1 MVMGMFFS
9 RSNMTSDL
17 SSSSQTS
24 GFPRESPFK
33 NYSFQQ
39 KSERDLLQELVDG
52 MHELVERQRPPPPP
66 PFPASVSV
74 EGFNLEQEVAR
85 SKLAS
90 QLVRSIFF
98 SVKFTANHD
107 ITVAEKDSLL
117 TTLAS
122 QLHFPPETK
131 ITPTTTHFMITGNI
145 GLLFEPLQSVFT
157 YMVEVKPLQYTSA
170 TPEDVLTA
178 FKAVL
183 ETFRNI
189 GTFDDTVNITLQ
201 RGASLIDE
209 YHRVPLHDFT

>member
-1 MVMGMFFS
+1 
-9 RSNMTSDL
+9 
-17 SSSSQTS
+17 
-24 GFPRESPFK
+24 
-33 NYSFQQ
+33 
-39 KSERDLLQELVDG
+39 
-52 MHELVERQRPPPPP
+52 MHELVERQRPHP

-90 QLVRSIFF
+90 QLVRSIYF

-107 ITVAEKDSLL
+107 ITVPEKDSLL

-157 YMVEVKPLQYTSA
+157 YIVEVKPLQYTSA

-183 ETFRNI
+183 ETFRSI

>member
-1 MVMGMFFS
+1 
-9 RSNMTSDL
+9 
-17 SSSSQTS
+17 
-24 GFPRESPFK
+24 
-33 NYSFQQ
+33 
-39 KSERDLLQELVDG
+39 
-52 MHELVERQRPPPPP
+52 MHELVERQRPPP
-66 PFPASVSV
+66 FPAPVSV

-90 QLVRSIFF
+90 QLVRSIYF

-107 ITVAEKDSLL
+107 ITVPEKDSLL

-183 ETFRNI
+183 ETFRSI